1 MENQK
6 GFTLIELMII
16 IAILGV
22 LAAIAIPY
30 FTGTAASDCNVY
42 TPSKEYVGV
51 DKNSIQETDEHLYFS
66 YYNKNIK
73 ISKFSADISCNSY

>member
-16 IAILGV
+16 IAILSI
-22 LAAIAIPY
+22 LAAIY
-30 FTGTAASDCNVY
+30 FNESATYNCNVY
-42 TPSKEYVGV
+42 TPSKEYIGI
-51 DKNSIQETDEHLYFS
+51 DKNSIQETAEHLYFS
-66 YYNKNIK
+66 YYNRDIK

>member
-16 IAILGV
+16 IAILSI
-22 LAAIAIPY
+22 LAAIY
-30 FTGTAASDCNVY
+30 FNESSAFNCNVY
-42 TPSKEYVGV
+42 TPSKEYMGI

-66 YYNKNIK
+66 YYNRDIK